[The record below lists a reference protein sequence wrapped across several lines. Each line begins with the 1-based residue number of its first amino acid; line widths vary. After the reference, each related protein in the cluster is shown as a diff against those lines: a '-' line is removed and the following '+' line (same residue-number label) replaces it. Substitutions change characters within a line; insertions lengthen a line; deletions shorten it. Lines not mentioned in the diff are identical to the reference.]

1 MVKIALSLVG
11 LAMAASVAAAP
22 APSAEASAA
31 VTRTTFSFEAW
42 VEDIIA
48 NPDTAL
54 TVDEALAAAEAAD
67 VVGSAGGLLSKRAT
81 CDPSGWARANARDAT
96 SCVNDLAR
104 KGGNGVQCAIG
115 QGQFNIQMCSIGNA
129 KIVGI
134 KNTSPRVAV
143 NCNDIAR
150 TAGKI
155 FDSCWRSD
163 DTIVGSQYCITNN
176 KINVGIH
183 GA

>member
-1 MVKIALSLVG
+1 MVRIALSLVG

-22 APSAEASAA
+22 APSAEAAA
-31 VTRTTFSFEAW
+31 VARTTFSFEAW
-42 VEDIIA
+42 VEDIIT

-81 CDPSGWARANARDAT
+81 CDPSGWARANVCLLPFQLPPEYLLGPVDSNVWSVQARDAT

-115 QGQFNIQMCSIGNA
+115 QGQFNIQMCRIGNA

-143 NCNDIAR
+143 N
-150 TAGKI
+150 
-155 FDSCWRSD
+155 W
-163 DTIVGSQYCITNN
+163 
-176 KINVGIH
+176 
-183 GA
+183 